1 MRDNAPSI
9 ALAVWGALFIAARL
23 LLDDAGLAIEAR
35 AAVVAAPA
43 ALFAVF
49 LWLAL
54 GAHRRSDEM
63 ERRVQGEALAT
74 AFGLSLLAVTTLAL
88 AQRAGFAGP
97 EDWSYG
103 HFTPM
108 MFLFYVTG
116 LLLARRRYACA
127 PE

>member
-1 MRDNAPSI
+1 MRDVGPFV
-9 ALAVWGALFIAARL
+9 ALVAWGILFIGARL
-23 LLDDAGLAIEAR
+23 VLNDDGLGVEAR
-35 AAVVAAPA
+35 AAAVAAPA
-43 ALFAVF
+43 AIFAVF

-54 GAHRRSDEM
+54 RAHRRSDEM

-74 AFGLSLLAVTTLAL
+74 AFGVTLLAVTTLAL

-97 EDWSYG
+97 QDWSYG

-108 MFLFYVTG
+108 MFVFYLVG
-116 LLLARRRYACA
+116 LILARRRYACA

>member
-1 MRDNAPSI
+1 MRDSGPFI
-9 ALAVWGALFIAARL
+9 ALVMWGVFFIAARL
-23 LLDDAGLAIEAR
+23 LLNDPGVGIEMR
-35 AAVVAAPA
+35 AAAVAAPA

-54 GAHRRSDEM
+54 RAHRRSDEM
-63 ERRVQGEALAT
+63 ERRVTGEALAT
-74 AFGLSLLAVTTLAL
+74 AFGLSILAVTTLAL

-108 MFLFYVTG
+108 MFVFYLVG
-116 LLLARRRYACA
+116 LILARRRYACA

>member
-1 MRDNAPSI
+1 MRDTGPFI
-9 ALAVWGALFIAARL
+9 ALAVWGVLFIAARL
-23 LLDDAGLAIEAR
+23 LLNDPGLAVEVR
-35 AAVVAAPA
+35 AAAVAAPA
-43 ALFAVF
+43 AVFAVF

-54 GAHRRSDEM
+54 RAHRRSDEM
-63 ERRVQGEALAT
+63 ERRITGEALAT
-74 AFGLSLLAVTTLAL
+74 AFGFTLLAVTTLAL

-108 MFLFYVTG
+108 MIVFYLMG
-116 LLLARRRYACA
+116 LIMARRRYACA

>member
-1 MRDNAPSI
+1 MRDTGPFI
-9 ALAVWGALFIAARL
+9 ALAAWGVLFIAARL
-23 LLDDAGLAIEAR
+23 LLNDPGLALEMR
-35 AAVVAAPA
+35 ALAVAAPA

-74 AFGLSLLAVTTLAL
+74 AFGVTLLAVTTLAL

-108 MFLFYVTG
+108 MFVFYLVG
-116 LLLARRRYACA
+116 LILARRRYACA